1 MQNDRLVAPFLEEE
15 IKETI
20 WSCDSS
26 KSSGPDGFNFHFI
39 KEFWDVLKKD
49 IMAFIQEFHRNGK
62 LVRGLN
68 TTFIVLILKKDN
80 P

>member
-1 MQNDRLVAPFLEEE
+1 M
-15 IKETI
+15 
-20 WSCDSS
+20 
-26 KSSGPDGFNFHFI
+26 
-39 KEFWDVLKKD
+39 LKKD